1 MYASAPTLSS
11 TAAPRCSARSRTS
24 LSLLAFHPLSKGV
37 GHSQKAKGVK
47 KTVTGRPPSSKMRN
61 VLSGVSNMSVISQV
75 LLKADDELRYPTT
88 GELKAISDFFE
99 TGAQRLRIAT
109 TLAENEKRLV
119 EQASKQLWQKRPD
132 FIAPGGNAYGQKQR
146 ALCLRDY
153 SWYMRLITYG
163 ILSGDKEPIER
174 TGLIGVREMYN
185 SLGVPMAGM
194 VEAIRCLKDASLS
207 LLSAEEAEVAAP
219 YFDYIIQA
227 MS

>member
-1 MYASAPTLSS
+1 
-11 TAAPRCSARSRTS
+11 
-24 LSLLAFHPLSKGV
+24 
-37 GHSQKAKGVK
+37 
-47 KTVTGRPPSSKMRN
+47 
-61 VLSGVSNMSVISQV
+61 MSVISQV

-194 VEAIRCLKDASLS
+194 VEAIRCLKDVSLS